1 MLSPGFAPTAQP
13 SRSVGVHRSDDDN
26 QRVTT
31 GEPKLV
37 EICYEL
43 RLIPAWFHLNKYIQE
58 DCYEQMESTIQS
70 SYPFRGCQDPHWNPQ
85 GHLRPGNTRDAG
97 ELLQF

>member
-1 MLSPGFAPTAQP
+1 MHGFYQGWLVFRAQSYPDATAFHSKFNGLFFM
-13 SRSVGVHRSDDDN
+13 SRLYISVGVPRSDDGN

-37 EICYEL
+37 EICDDL

-58 DCYEQMESTIQS
+58 DCYE
-70 SYPFRGCQDPHWNPQ
+70 
-85 GHLRPGNTRDAG
+85 
-97 ELLQF
+97 